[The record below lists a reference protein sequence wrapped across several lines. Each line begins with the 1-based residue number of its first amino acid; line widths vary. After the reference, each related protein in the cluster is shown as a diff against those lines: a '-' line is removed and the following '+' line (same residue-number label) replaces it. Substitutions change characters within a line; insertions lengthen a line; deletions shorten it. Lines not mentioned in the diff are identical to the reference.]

1 MVNRIIQAIMIT
13 VGLQMIVA
21 FKAVSTTPAAQ
32 TAEIQPSHEPELLVS
47 LAKVF
52 KGDQ

>member
-1 MVNRIIQAIMIT
+1 MVNRIVQAVMIT

-21 FKAVSTTPAAQ
+21 FKAVSTTPATQ
-32 TAEIQPSHEPELLVS
+32 TAEIHQTQEPELMVS

-52 KGDQ
+52 KGAQ